1 MKRFFKWEKLPDNTT
16 YYNDLQRFETA
27 EDVHGL
33 KETNEELTKRVLSEQ
48 NRVILDFDSSVNTV
62 MEIRKALRLV
72 IIRLIL
78 ERRACIPFTFLKAL
92 AVYAYMQ
99 S

>member
-1 MKRFFKWEKLPDNTT
+1 MPDYTT

-48 NRVILDFDSSVNTV
+48 DRVIL
-62 MEIRKALRLV
+62 IH
-72 IIRLIL
+72 
-78 ERRACIPFTFLKAL
+78 
-92 AVYAYMQ
+92 Q
-99 S
+99 